1 MLLNISVQISSVKCN
16 IKKKRGGGRFLEGG
30 ALYGEDTVAQIQAI
44 WPKSKRN
51 GPIPSIIALI
61 QAKWPKSF

>member
-16 IKKKRGGGRFLEGG
+16 IKRGALFGGG
-30 ALYGEDTVAQIQAI
+30 ALYGENTVAQIQAI